1 MLGSLFRSAGVYAG
15 TSALGAI
22 VPFLLVPVLTRHLA
36 PQAYGIAAMF
46 LTVTAF
52 LGALTG
58 LSVHGAVNVRWFDPE
73 HFDRRTYVGT
83 CLWILLASTA
93 FTLVLVLALGGFVT
107 STLGLSLPWLALAVL
122 CSGLTFLVNVR
133 LTIWQVSF
141 EAPRYAAMQLTMTVA
156 NAGLAVLLVVA
167 LDLGWQGRVAAQA
180 ATTIGAGI
188 FAWLTLQAAG
198 FVVARPDPAATRDA
212 LRFGLPLVPHALGG
226 LLLGMSDRLIVASVL
241 GLAHAGLY
249 AAGAQV
255 GMVMGLATDAFNRAY
270 SPWLFSRLKDADGER
285 KRELVRFTYL
295 YFVALLCCT
304 GAYALLS
311 PWLFELLVGSR
322 YAGARE
328 VSIWIAL
335 GGAFQGMYYMV
346 GLYIAYSRRT
356 HYLAGITLTGGVV
369 NVPLTLYFVDQFG
382 AVGAARAYALTQA
395 LFFLLAWT
403 LSQRS
408 YPMPWTRS
416 LR

>member
-1 MLGSLFRSAGVYAG
+1 MLATLMRSAGVYAA

-22 VPFLLVPVLTRHLA
+22 VPFLLVPILTRHMA
-36 PQAYGIAAMF
+36 PQSYGVAAMF

-58 LSVHGAVNVRWFDPE
+58 LSVHGAVN
-73 HFDRRTYVGT
+73 
-83 CLWILLASTA
+83 LLVSTA
-93 FTLVLVLALGGFVT
+93 FTLALVIAFGDRFS
-107 STLGLSLPWLALAVL
+107 STLGLSSAWLALAVL
-122 CSGLTFLVNVR
+122 CSGFTFLVNIR

-141 EAPRYAAMQLTMTVA
+141 EAPRYAAMQLAMTLL
-156 NAGLAVLLVVA
+156 NGGLAVLFVVS
-167 LDLGWQGRVAAQA
+167 LDYDWQGRVAAQA
-180 ATTIGAGI
+180 ATTIGAGV
-188 FAWLTLQAAG
+188 FAWWTLKSAG
-198 FVVARPDPAATRDA
+198 YIVRRPDPGATRDA

-241 GLAHAGLY
+241 GLASAGLY

-270 SPWLFSRLKDADGER
+270 SPWLFSRLKDADEAR

-295 YFVALLCCT
+295 YFLVVIGCV
-304 GAYALLS
+304 GVYALLS
-311 PWLFELLVGSR
+311 PWLFGWLVGDR
-322 YAGARE
+322 FAGSRE
-328 VSIWIAL
+328 VSLWIAL

-346 GLYIAYSRRT
+346 GLYIAYAGRT
-356 HYLAGITLTGGVV
+356 HYLAGITLTGGLI
-369 NVPLTLYFVDQFG
+369 NVPLTFWSIDQFG

-395 LFFLLAWT
+395 IFFVFAWL

-408 YPMPWTRS
+408 FPMPWVRAW
-416 LR
+416 R